1 MKPLYTVRDGWA
13 AGMKLNADTDDNQD
27 NPLGFESEL
36 RAILAFL
43 KTEKITNVVWVA
55 TDVHYARL
63 LRYEPAGDLT
73 GIVFHEFI
81 AGPANAGT
89 GSPRRLSRT
98 FGPIEL
104 YARGQRPDPAHPSF
118 FNFGVMRIAAD
129 GRLTIEIR
137 DFDGQIPP
145 DDQGRRGTLTLTP
158 AR

>member
-13 AGMKLNADTDDNQD
+13 AGLKLNADTDDNQD

-36 RAILAFL
+36 RTILTFL

-89 GSPRRLSRT
+89 GSPRPLSRT

-104 YARGQRPDPAHPSF
+104 
-118 FNFGVMRIAAD
+118 
-129 GRLTIEIR
+129 
-137 DFDGQIPP
+137 
-145 DDQGRRGTLTLTP
+145 
-158 AR
+158 